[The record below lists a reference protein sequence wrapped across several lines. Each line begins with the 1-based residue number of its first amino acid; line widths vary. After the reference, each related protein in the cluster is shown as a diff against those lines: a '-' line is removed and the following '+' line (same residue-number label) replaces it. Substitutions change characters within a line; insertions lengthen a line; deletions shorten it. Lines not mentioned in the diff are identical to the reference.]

1 MQNKNP
7 PIIQLLREFSDAL
20 SSFALM
26 IVSDSVTH
34 LPKNLQFLTFYSSPT
49 VPLGFFPG
57 GINCLVTK
65 VDWAGSVKQFL
76 EMASAHSLQFKTK
89 PNHHG
94 HLSQSVNPVLDWSCI
109 ICKDNFQIS
118 LVVHLLRAFQSC

>member
-1 MQNKNP
+1 MSDLRMDQLTWMLGTGAGCD
-7 PIIQLLREFSDAL
+7 IIHLLGEFSDAL

-76 EMASAHSLQFKTK
+76 EMASGHSKQSKTK
-89 PNHHG
+89 PN
-94 HLSQSVNPVLDWSCI
+94 QITMVTSVSVVTQ
-109 ICKDNFQIS
+109 FQ
-118 LVVHLLRAFQSC
+118 